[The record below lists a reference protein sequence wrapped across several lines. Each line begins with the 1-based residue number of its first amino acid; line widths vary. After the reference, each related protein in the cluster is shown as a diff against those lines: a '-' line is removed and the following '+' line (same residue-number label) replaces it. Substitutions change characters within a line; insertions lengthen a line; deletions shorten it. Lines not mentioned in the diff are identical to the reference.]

1 METLRVLNVN
11 VCGCRL
17 SSPSNVTVV
26 AAANY
31 TICSQR
37 MLDPTFINISNSHN
51 NKLNL
56 TTWVY
61 FGSVEGVERS
71 FPGRVSFP
79 PPWTHDIHSKFV
91 RQLHLLNLI
100 IEPSTALKNLQQS
113 PYNISLKKHPH
124 FNVVACVPG
133 LTKDRLHLWT
143 KKTPMVNWLRRLQS
157 NCFLTLAY
165 IHINKSGSH
174 FLISRIAQHYELGID
189 VGSPAM
195 LVLGT
200 QMF

>member
-1 METLRVLNVN
+1 MRVKVDTLRVLNSNVN
-11 VCGCRL
+11 VIGCRL

-26 AAANY
+26 VSANY

-79 PPWTHDIHSKFV
+79 TTLNSRHNFQISKTPLVKFNNRSFKPV
-91 RQLHLLNLI
+91 CDKALI
-100 IEPSTALKNLQQS
+100 ISVLKTS
-113 PYNISLKKHPH
+113 S
-124 FNVVACVPG
+124 F
-133 LTKDRLHLWT
+133 
-143 KKTPMVNWLRRLQS
+143 
-157 NCFLTLAY
+157 
-165 IHINKSGSH
+165 
-174 FLISRIAQHYELGID
+174 
-189 VGSPAM
+189 
-195 LVLGT
+195 
-200 QMF
+200 